1 MLRTFAYALLATGL
15 IASAAVAQEKTTDV
29 IGGKGEKIGTVEIKQ
44 GPHGSVIRIA
54 LEKGALAPGWHGVHI
69 HEHGDCSDHG
79 QFTASKGHVNPDAR
93 EHGFL
98 NPKGPHPSDLPNI
111 QAHADGSAQIE
122 MLVYGV
128 SLSGGKLNLIDD
140 DGSAIIFHANPD
152 DHMTQP
158 IGGAGARVACAL
170 IK

>member
-1 MLRTFAYALLATGL
+1 MLRKFAYTMLFTGL
-15 IASAAVAQEKTTDV
+15 IAGTAVAQEKSTDV
-29 IGGKGEKIGTVEIKQ
+29 IGSKGEKIGTVQIKQ
-44 GPHGSVIRIA
+44 GPHGSVVRIM
-54 LEKGALAPGWHGVHI
+54 LDKGALSPGWHGLHI

-79 QFTASKGHVNPDAR
+79 KFTASKGHVNPEGK

-111 QAHADGSAQIE
+111 YAFSDGSSQAE
-122 MLVYGV
+122 MLVHGV
-128 SLSGGKLNLIDD
+128 SLSGGQVNLLDE
-140 DGSAIIFHANPD
+140 DGSAIIFHENPD

>member
-1 MLRTFAYALLATGL
+1 MFRQFATAILATGL
-15 IASAAVAQEKTTDV
+15 VAGIAVAQEKTADV
-29 IGGKGEKIGTVEIKQ
+29 IGSKGEKIGTVQIKQ
-44 GPHGSVIRIA
+44 GPHGSVLRIA
-54 LEKGALAPGWHGVHI
+54 LDKGALAPGWHGVHI

-79 QFTASKGHVNPDAR
+79 KFTASKGHVNPEGK

-98 NPKGPHPSDLPNI
+98 NAKGVHPSDLPNI
-111 QAHADGSAQIE
+111 YAHADGSSQAE

-128 SLSGGKLNLIDD
+128 SLSGGKLNLLDE
-140 DGSAIIFHANPD
+140 DGSAIIFHENPD
-152 DHMTQP
+152 DHLTQP